1 MITKETPLGVNKR
14 IAARLRGLLGER
26 EIKPAEMAKALGIQ
40 PQSARRRL
48 KGEHDFKM
56 NELEAIADWLGIGI
70 ASLVNP
76 PPKEP
81 EDDEGG

>member
-1 MITKETPLGVNKR
+1 MITKETPLGVNQR

-26 EIKPAEMAKALGIQ
+26 DIKPAEMAEALNIK

-56 NELEAIADWLGIGI
+56 NELEVIADWLGIGL

-76 PPKEP
+76 PPKES
-81 EDDEGG
+81 ENDEGG